1 MESWELIRGWDW
13 ANRAR
18 VYSLKSLKPLAVLS
32 HHRGSLQ
39 ALDFANVSLCTRRTI
54 SAREGNETREEEEKG
69 NENEED
75 EEKGES
81 ESDEDE
87 GMTVGERGLLATGGQ
102 DMKIC
107 LWEIYPPA
115 NS

>member
-1 MESWELIRGWDW
+1 LGTDERLGS
-13 ANRAR
+13 ASRAR
-18 VYSLKSLKPLAVLS
+18 VYSFKSLKPLAVLS

-39 ALDFANVSLCTRRTI
+39 ALDFANVSLPLKRTT
-54 SAREGNETREEEEKG
+54 SSKERDAGREVENRKG
-69 NENEED
+69 NEEAVEG
-75 EEKGES
+75 EQGES
-81 ESDEDE
+81 ETESDEDE

>member
-1 MESWELIRGWDW
+1 M
-13 ANRAR
+13 
-18 VYSLKSLKPLAVLS
+18 AVLS

-39 ALDFANVSLCTRRTI
+39 ALDFADVSLPTRRTT
-54 SAREGNETREEEEKG
+54 SVREVNETPEEEENG

-75 EEKGES
+75 EEEGEI

>member
-1 MESWELIRGWDW
+1 M
-13 ANRAR
+13 
-18 VYSLKSLKPLAVLS
+18 LS

-39 ALDFANVSLCTRRTI
+39 ALDFANVSLPTRRTI
-54 SAREGNETREEEEKG
+54 SVREGNETREEEEKG
-69 NENEED
+69 NENENEED
-75 EEKGES
+75 EKGGES